1 MNSREYLQFF
11 IHYPFARTRSG
22 NLRILWHLLGW
33 FSFLNVLMF
42 GMAMIPLML
51 IIALDGL
58 VALMILD
65 TVRPYRGRESRS
77 PRLAES
83 ARWA

>member
-11 IHYPFARTRSG
+11 IHYPSARTRSG
-22 NLRILWHLLGW
+22 NLRIFWHLLGW

-42 GMAMIPLML
+42 GMAVIPLML
-51 IIALDGL
+51 IMALDGI

-65 TVRPYRGRESRS
+65 TVRQYRDRGSRS
-77 PRLAES
+77 ARLAE
-83 ARWA
+83 AA